1 MAKANRELVVINSAM
16 LPETLSN
23 TVSFGAFR
31 TLINRFFSIR
41 GHWRRGGH
49 GLLLQQRGLRGRGG
63 GRRVLQKTSGWS
75 SKLSSMMMDHILV
88 IVVSLRHMN
97 ISGVHIG
104 KDLSTIRA
112 RHNT

>member
-41 GHWRRGGH
+41 GHWRGHH
-49 GLLLQQRGLRGRGG
+49 GLLLQQRGLRRRGG
-63 GRRVLQKTSGWS
+63 GSRVLEKTSCW
-75 SKLSSMMMDHILV
+75 SKLSSMHHILV
-88 IVVSLRHMN
+88 VVSLRHMN